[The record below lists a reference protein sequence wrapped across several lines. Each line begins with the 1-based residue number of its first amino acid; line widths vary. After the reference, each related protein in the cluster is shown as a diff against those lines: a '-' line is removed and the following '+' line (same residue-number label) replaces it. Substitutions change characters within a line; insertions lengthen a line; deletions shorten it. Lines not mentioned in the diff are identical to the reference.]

1 MRVNSI
7 MLRQRLGT
15 FLLMLIVAICSM
27 LTSDALAQN
36 IEMRLPDGSRWR
48 GEVGDQVRMT
58 IVERRVEIEIKGRI
72 IEAANLYLQL
82 RGDFLGADTRTVFKS
97 DICSIETIEQDD
109 DAPSERTDPR
119 SEETD
124 REQDDE
130 ATDDGP
136 AVLYLPLRGGVGTEI
151 RETEIRKIGEEADRL
166 GPGQIIVLRLD
177 TDGGLIFETVKIVR
191 TLREIKERHRVIA
204 WVNHRAY
211 SAGVAIA
218 SVCHEIYFAEDGAAG
233 ALTPHAGGQAIGDE
247 EVERWYRLMRE
258 WFEEG
263 GRPGFLADAMIV
275 VDREVSY
282 DVDPETGRTTWY
294 SNLSGEHVL
303 SRKGDNLTI
312 TAHHAVQSGYAAGL
326 ANTHAELAEQL
337 DMPRWREV
345 NDYGRRIHEEWMSTV
360 ERGRDQIRR
369 LLVELNR
376 GVTLQRQAA
385 IYRELI
391 SWCDRA
397 PEVIRETV
405 GAMAE
410 DAKQEFERREREIRY
425 QIAEQ
430 RRRSR

>member
-1 MRVNSI
+1 MT
-7 MLRQRLGT
+7 RQRFGI
-15 FLLMLIVAICSM
+15 FSLIFVLAICS
-27 LTSDALAQN
+27 LATSGAFAQSV
-36 IEMRLPDGSRWR
+36 EMRLPDGSRWR
-48 GEVGDQVRMT
+48 GEIGDQVRMT
-58 IVERRVEIEIKGRI
+58 ILERRVEVEIEGRI
-72 IEAANLYLQL
+72 IAAADLYLQL
-82 RGDFLGADTRTVFKS
+82 QGDFLGAETRTVFKS
-97 DICSIETIEQDD
+97 DIRSIETIRREDD
-109 DAPSERTDPR
+109 SPRERTEPSRDERDGDPK
-119 SEETD
+119 D
-124 REQDDE
+124 K
-130 ATDDGP
+130 ANDDGP

-151 RETEIRKIGEEADRL
+151 RETEIKKIGEEADRL
-166 GPGQIIVLRLD
+166 GPGQIIVLRVD

-191 TLREIKERHRVIA
+191 TLREIKERHRVVA

-218 SVCHEIYFAEDGAAG
+218 SVCHEIYFSEDGAAG

-258 WFEEG
+258 WFQEG

-282 DVDPETGRTTWY
+282 DVDSETGRTRWY
-294 SNLSGEHVL
+294 PNLSGQHIL

-312 TAHHAVQSGYAAGL
+312 TAHHAVQSGFAAGL
-326 ANTHAELAEQL
+326 ANTLEELAKQL
-337 DMPRWREV
+337 DMPQWREV
-345 NDYGRRIHEEWMSTV
+345 NDYGRRIHEEWMSTIG
-360 ERGRDQIRR
+360 RARDQIPR

-376 GVTLQRQAA
+376 GATLQRQAA

-391 SWCDRA
+391 SWCNRA

-410 DAKQEFERREREIRY
+410 DAKVEFERREREIRF